1 MFVHI
6 KAQVVNLVISERRFT
21 IDQIMHLHIKFQE
34 LELVQSSFYT
44 EVAEWI
50 AKKKGLISPNN
61 NNEQCFK
68 WAVIAALHHED
79 LKHHLKKISL
89 LQYYEDQ

>member
-6 KAQVVNLVISERRFT
+6 KAQVENLVISERRFT

-50 AKKKGLISPNN
+50 AKKKEVISPNN

-79 LKHHLKKISL
+79 LKHHLKRISL

>member
-34 LELVQSSFYT
+34 SELVQSSFYI

-50 AKKKGLISPNN
+50 AKKKEVISPNN

-79 LKHHLKKISL
+79 LKHYLKKISL